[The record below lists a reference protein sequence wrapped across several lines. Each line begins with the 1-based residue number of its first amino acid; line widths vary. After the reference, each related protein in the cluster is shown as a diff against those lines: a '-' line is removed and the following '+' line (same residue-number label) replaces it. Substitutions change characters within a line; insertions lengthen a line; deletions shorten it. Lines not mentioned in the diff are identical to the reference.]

1 LQVKEHLNQA
11 MTTQKTIKLATFV
24 VQLAFAI
31 ALLGAQTSA
40 QATPQASPQ
49 AGPQTPAP
57 AAGQIPAEAP
67 AQTSAQPK
75 GPTPA
80 PSPRPPRVPR
90 TIVARTPA
98 SPVILENKPT
108 APQVVTILHSLNG
121 VKVFRLLARSKEEF
135 EAIANLD
142 DAFKMVGEVH
152 TTVIAGLALDEDTIA
167 AWLPEAEAEMPPP
180 GTPFAPRAP
189 RAAKPAGA
197 VGQTPPPPG
206 AEPSMVVAIP
216 GMPSINVNVP
226 PINFQ
231 GTLLDPVD
239 VRIITRDGKRIS
251 GHYIGLDGLTGLSL
265 ISLNNGSL
273 PQIVDSK
280 DETMTVGQ
288 HLRVIGPQPAP
299 RAETAGPKTAM
310 YVRIAE
316 TDAVVVSVNR
326 SPSGGLARVKIKS
339 AKFSPVNI
347 GGIAIN
353 EAGETLGIVDAV
365 EGNEATIVPV
375 SLVRMAA
382 KRVIARQASV
392 PRPYL
397 GIRGEPVG
405 SLPLD
410 QIMRNGWAL
419 DRARALTDKRQGILL
434 TWVAPGSPAALAQL
448 KPGDVILSV
457 NDDFVRNAEDFSFL
471 LDEAGPG
478 SMLNMTVARPGK
490 EVTEALEIELGE
502 SPYRL
507 YGSKAFDWRK
517 EKNAKPGSLMAQGI
531 ETIALRPRVAQRFG
545 ATGGLLVVYVQPSTE
560 AFKAGLRSGDVIE
573 SIDGQP
579 VSTGN
584 NYAVTIAPAVDAVST
599 CIVVRN
605 REKIVLKFKYAA
617 NEDTPKP

>member
-1 LQVKEHLNQA
+1 
-11 MTTQKTIKLATFV
+11 MRTQKTIKLATFV

-31 ALLGAQTSA
+31 AFLGAQTSA
-40 QATPQASPQ
+40 QATPQQ
-49 AGPQTPAP
+49 APVQTPAP
-57 AAGQIPAEAP
+57 PAGQIPAEAP

-98 SPVILENKPT
+98 NPVILENKPT

-121 VKVFRLLARSKEEF
+121 VKVFRLLARSKEGF
-135 EAIANLD
+135 EAIANID

-180 GTPFAPRAP
+180 GTPFAPRSP
-189 RAAKPAGA
+189 RSAKPATNVA
-197 VGQTPPPPG
+197 PNPPPG
-206 AEPSMVVAIP
+206 AEAPMVVAIP
-216 GMPSINVNVP
+216 AMPSINVNVP

-239 VRIITRDGKRIS
+239 VRIITRDGKRIT

-265 ISLNNGSL
+265 ISLHNGSL
-273 PQIVDSK
+273 PQIVESK
-280 DETMTVGQ
+280 TQTMTVGQ

-299 RAETAGPKTAM
+299 RAEAAGPKTPM

-316 TDAVVVSVNR
+316 TDAIVTSVNR

-339 AKFSPVNI
+339 DKFSPVNI
-347 GGIAIN
+347 GGIAID
-353 EAGETLGIVDAV
+353 EAGQTLGIVDAV

-375 SLVRMAA
+375 ALVRMAA

-410 QIMRNGWAL
+410 RIMRNGWEL
-419 DRARALTDKRQGILL
+419 SRARALTEKQQGILL
-434 TWVAPGSPAALAQL
+434 TWVAPGSPAALAKL

-478 SMLNMTVARPGK
+478 SLLNVQVARPGK

-507 YGSKAFDWRK
+507 YGSKAFDWQK
-517 EKNAKPGSLMAQGI
+517 EKISKPGSLMAQGI

-545 ATGGLLVVYVQPSTE
+545 ASGGLLVVYVQPTTE

-579 VSTGN
+579 VFTGN
-584 NYAVTIAPAVDAVST
+584 NYAVTVAPDADAVST

-605 REKIVLKFKYAA
+605 REKIVLKFKYTV

>member
-1 LQVKEHLNQA
+1 
-11 MTTQKTIKLATFV
+11 MRTQKTNQTGKLATFV
-24 VQLAFAI
+24 VQLALAI
-31 ALLGAQTSA
+31 ALFSAQAFAQTGAQT
-40 QATPQASPQ
+40 T
-49 AGPQTPAP
+49 
-57 AAGQIPAEAP
+57 GQAP
-67 AQTSAQPK
+67 AQPSS
-75 GPTPA
+75 PTPA
-80 PSPRPPRVPR
+80 PSPRPPRAPRVPR
-90 TIVARTPA
+90 TIVARPNV

-142 DAFKMVGEVH
+142 EAFKMVGEVH

-189 RAAKPAGA
+189 RSAKPAA
-197 VGQTPPPPG
+197 IVAPTPPPPG
-206 AEPSMVVAIP
+206 DEAPMVVAVP
-216 GMPSINVNVP
+216 GVSSINVPSINVP
-226 PINFQ
+226 AINFQ
-231 GTLLDPVD
+231 GTLLEPVD
-239 VRIITRDGKRIS
+239 VRIITRDGKRIT
-251 GHYIGLDGLTGLSL
+251 GHYVGLDGLTGLSL
-265 ISLNNGSL
+265 ISLNNGNL

-280 DETMTVGQ
+280 EETMTVGQ

-299 RAETAGPKTAM
+299 RAEVAGPKAPM

-326 SPSGGLARVKIKS
+326 SPSGGLARVKIRS
-339 AKFSPVNI
+339 GKFSPVNI

-353 EAGETLGIVDAV
+353 AAGETLGIVDAV

-410 QIMRNGWAL
+410 RVMRNGWDE
-419 DRARALTDKRQGILL
+419 DRARALTEKRQGILL
-434 TWVAPGSPAALAQL
+434 TWVAPGSPAALAKL

-478 SMLNMTVARPGK
+478 SMLNVTVARPGK

-507 YGSKAFDWRK
+507 FGSQAFEWHK
-517 EKNAKPGSLMAQGI
+517 EKTLKPGSLMAQGI

-545 ATGGLLVVYVQPSTE
+545 AAGGLLVVYVQPSTE

-579 VSTGN
+579 VFTGKS
-584 NYAVTIAPAVDAVST
+584 YTVTVAPDPDAVST

-605 REKIVLKFKYAA
+605 REKIVLKFKYAV
-617 NEDTPKP
+617 NEEPPKP